1 MHIGDAL
8 GEQCTRLLQGML
20 AVSAHKDMPP
30 GFLLLPFLEPAAGTG
45 TFAALKGRLRK
56 AKDTLL
62 SKAFKRW
69 AVVFFC
75 QHEDCEDSLGAHP
88 PTTFELRQPK
98 DTLRKLAPYLQALST
113 LVQVS
118 S

>member
-1 MHIGDAL
+1 MS
-8 GEQCTRLLQGML
+8 T
-20 AVSAHKDMPP
+20 HKDMPS
-30 GFLLLPFLEPAAGTG
+30 GFLMLPFLEEKSAGTG
-45 TFAALKGRLRK
+45 VFATLKDRLRK
-56 AKDTLL
+56 VKGKLL
-62 SKAFKRW
+62 SKVFKRW

-75 QHEDCEDSLGAHP
+75 QHEDCKDSLGAHP
-88 PTTFELRQPK
+88 PTTFELRQPT

>member
-1 MHIGDAL
+1 
-8 GEQCTRLLQGML
+8 ML
-20 AVSAHKDMPP
+20 AVSAHKDMPS
-30 GFLLLPFLEPAAGTG
+30 GFIMLPFLEDKSTG
-45 TFAALKGRLRK
+45 VFATLKDRLRK
-56 AKDTLL
+56 VKGKLL
-62 SKAFKRW
+62 SKVFKRW

-88 PTTFELRQPK
+88 PTTFELRQPT